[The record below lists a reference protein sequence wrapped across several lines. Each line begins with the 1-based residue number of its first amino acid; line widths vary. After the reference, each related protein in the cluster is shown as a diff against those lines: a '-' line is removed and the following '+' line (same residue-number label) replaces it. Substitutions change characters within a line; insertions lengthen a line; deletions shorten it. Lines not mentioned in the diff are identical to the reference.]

1 MKKVLFLLSFAFLA
15 AGFFAQSDDDL
26 FSSDDDFFFDEGV
39 AEISESPAATSS
51 ELNHGNLFENGSVK
65 VGGKI
70 SSSLS
75 TYTTLY
81 ADDGKSFGDHLKDT
95 TLLPDLSAELFV
107 DARPTQVLRLYT
119 KFAFA
124 YPFVDSGY
132 AVYTGISPIL
142 NVTINNWFNLKELF
156 TDFSL
161 GDNVNFRFGLHTVSW
176 GAGYFFSPVSDIINS
191 SSIDPENPDLTV
203 DGSLNLRTQ
212 ITFKDSQNCLW
223 FYLIAPSDF
232 SSASFVPYLK
242 DTALAL
248 KSDLVWGNW
257 EFGLGGYY
265 KLDSAPKALIT
276 ATGGFKKINL
286 FAEAVYSY
294 GAASEWDSSTDW
306 SGKSHI
312 FQGTLGCSY
321 YWKTPSITLAAQY
334 YYDGNDKDLK
344 SKYLTSGHNFA
355 LVTNFGRIFGT
366 TDFTAT
372 VFGMMNIGKS
382 ELDAATRATLQ
393 SLNISSAYFSSLTL
407 SALMNYSPNKNMTF
421 GLGPYIT
428 MEDFDSKPN
437 VSLKFT
443 ASLGGGKF

>member
-1 MKKVLFLLSFAFLA
+1 MKKVLFLLSFVFLA
-15 AGFFAQSDDDL
+15 AGLFAQSDDDL

-39 AEISESPAATSS
+39 AEISESSVTTSS
-51 ELNHGNLFENGSVK
+51 GLNHGNLFENGSVK

-81 ADDGKSFGDHLKDT
+81 ADDSLSFGDHLKDT
-95 TLLPDLSAELFV
+95 TLVPDLSAELFV

-124 YPFVDSGY
+124 YPFKDYGVG
-132 AVYTGISPIL
+132 VGTITIS
-142 NVTINNWFNLKELF
+142 NWFKMKELF

-223 FYLIAPSDF
+223 FYLIAPSLDF
-232 SSASFVPYLK
+232 SSSFELPKLK

-276 ATGGFKKINL
+276 ATGGFRKINL

-294 GAASEWDSSTDW
+294 GAASEWESSTDW

-334 YYDGNDKDLK
+334 YYDGNETDFK

-355 LVTNFGRIFGT
+355 LVTNFGRIFGS

-372 VFGMMNIGKS
+372 IFGMMNIGKS
-382 ELDAATRATLQ
+382 ELDDTAKAQLQ
-393 SLNISSAYFSSLTL
+393 AQNISSAYFSSLTL

>member
-1 MKKVLFLLSFAFLA
+1 MKKVLFLLTLAFLA
-15 AGFFAQSDDDL
+15 AGLFAQSDDDL

-39 AEISESPAATSS
+39 AEISESSVTTSS

-75 TYTTLY
+75 TLTTLY
-81 ADDGKSFGDHLKDT
+81 ADDSLSFGDHLKDT
-95 TLLPDLSAELFV
+95 TLVPDLSAELFV

-124 YPFVDSGY
+124 YPFKDYGV
-132 AVYTGISPIL
+132 GIG
-142 NVTINNWFNLKELF
+142 TITISNWFKMKELF

-176 GAGYFFSPVSDIINS
+176 GAGYYFSPVSDIINS

-223 FYLIAPSDF
+223 FYLIAPSLDF
-232 SSASFVPYLK
+232 SSSFELPKLK

-294 GAASEWDSSTDW
+294 GAASEWESSTDW

-321 YWKTPSITLAAQY
+321 FWKTPSITLLAQY

-344 SKYLTSGHNFA
+344 SKYLTSGHN
-355 LVTNFGRIFGT
+355 LVVGTNFGRIFGS

-372 VFGMMNIGKS
+372 IFGMMNIGKS
-382 ELDAATRATLQ
+382 ELDDTAKAQLQ
-393 SLNISSAYFSSLTL
+393 AQNISSAYFSSLTL
-407 SALMNYSPNKNMTF
+407 SAIMNYSPNKNMTF